1 MKYLFATMAVLA
13 TIGAASA
20 LPVAKQNY
28 TPRPDVKQAS
38 CWWHCNTDSY
48 GSQTCHWNC
57 Y

>member
-1 MKYLFATMAVLA
+1 MKYLFAMMAALA
-13 TIGAASA
+13 TISAAAA
-20 LPVAKQNY
+20 LPLAKQNY

-48 GSQTCHWNC
+48 GNQTCHWNC